1 MTYHFILFCID
12 AGLIVLMSL
21 ISFGLF
27 LHDKKLA
34 LNQKIRVKEKTLLA
48 FTVLNGAIGSLIGR
62 VVAHHKT
69 NKIYFSI
76 TIDFAC
82 VCQIAVLIL
91 LGIFAF
97 AF

>member
-76 TIDFAC
+76 TIDFAF